1 MSKKILICALGLI
14 IFVSLIGVRDA
25 LCYRVPP
32 EESNVRYL
40 YVFGEDGKKSYGAKD
55 EPQIVF
61 LKVPANYT
69 GTVEISVYDPDVG
82 GYVDEKSGR
91 WNTETRFSIFGG
103 KKAFSSLEG
112 IVEADAR
119 DLLQGTLLDAK
130 TFGEDKKYDKKFY
143 HFTPVNATQ
152 GEKIGAFRY
161 FKIVAEGL
169 SGDDNNVFS
178 LDVSPDVAEAFS
190 YSLSLRLSERRG
202 TKMMLYPDIPK
213 NVAQIT
219 EHNFDVDPTGGS
231 IDLISASKAYKI
243 NASGTGA
250 WTDTKINVSPS
261 EAGRRWVYEITKDT
275 QPNANMAMYITA
287 ADGSAV
293 PVFFRPGEGGPKM
306 VFVERKA
313 GKGKEAAPWEESKIS
328 CSTFKFDG
336 SKSYD
341 PDDQQLTYFWDFGDG
356 STSNQIRSMHTYK
369 EAGKYLV
376 RLTVTDVSE
385 ADCNTATTQQVVKV
399 NQPPCAIATGPG
411 ISCINTEIS
420 FDGSQSTDSPDDK
433 LTYRWD
439 FGDGETA
446 KGAKVSHKYKKGGD
460 YVVTLTVIDDSGS
473 MCDTGVDKLNV
484 AVNTPPVAD
493 AGDNIMICKDSP
505 YDSLEV
511 TFDAS
516 KSKDADGHK
525 LTYIWDFGDG
535 ETQEGKT
542 VIHKYEKGGDYVAK
556 LLVIDETDTE
566 CNRSTQTK
574 LVKLNRA
581 PLADAGGNLNICLT
595 EKADF
600 DASNSF
606 DSDGDALTYSWDFG
620 DGQTATGKKVSH
632 KYGRGG
638 VYKATLTVN
647 DNTRTDCSAVK
658 ETIVVDVNSSPAA
671 NISADDIAC
680 VDELVKFNGTK
691 SADPD
696 GDKLIYTWDFGDGN
710 TASGNNVKHSYLT
723 GGLYKATLF
732 VDDGKNSDCSGSTKM
747 HYVNVNTPPTAE
759 AGPDLLICVKDKV
772 DFDATASYD
781 PDNDNLTY
789 SWDFGDGTTARGP
802 KASHTYRGIGIYKV
816 VLTVTDDSG
825 TECNVSQDTLVATVN
840 AEPVPVIEVI

>member
-1 MSKKILICALGLI
+1 MAKKVLICALGL
-14 IFVSLIGVRDA
+14 FTLLSLIGVKDA

-40 YVFGEDGKKSYGAKD
+40 YVFGEDGKKGYGAKD

-69 GTVEISVYDPDVG
+69 GTIEISVYDPDIG

-91 WNTETRFSIFGG
+91 WNTETRFSVFGG

-112 IVEADAR
+112 LIEADVA
-119 DLLQGTLLDAK
+119 DLFQGTLLDAK

-143 HFTPVNATQ
+143 HFTPIDAAQ
-152 GEKIGAFRY
+152 GEKIGDFRY

-178 LDVSPDVAEAFS
+178 LDVSPDAAEAFS

-202 TKMMLYPDIPK
+202 TKMMLYPDIPQD
-213 NVAQIT
+213 VAQII

-243 NASGTGA
+243 NASGTGM
-250 WTDTKINVSPS
+250 WTDTKINVSPT
-261 EAGRRWVYEITKDT
+261 EAGRRWVYEITKDR

-293 PVFFRPGEGGPKM
+293 PIFFRPGEDGPKM
-306 VFVERKA
+306 VFVERKVEE
-313 GKGKEAAPWEESKIS
+313 KAPWEESKIS

-356 STSNQIRSMHTYK
+356 STSNQTRSMHTYK

-376 RLTVTDVSE
+376 RLTVTDASE
-385 ADCNTATTQQVVKV
+385 ADCNTATTQQVIKV

-411 ISCINTEIS
+411 ISCVNAEIS

-446 KGAKVSHKYKKGGD
+446 KGVKVLHKYKKGGD
-460 YVVTLTVIDDSGS
+460 YIVTLTVVDDSGS
-473 MCDTGVDKLNV
+473 MCDTGIDKLNV
-484 AVNTPPVAD
+484 AINTPPVAD
-493 AGDNIMICKDSP
+493 AGDDIMLCKTDP

-516 KSKDADGHK
+516 KSKDADGHS

-535 ETQEGKT
+535 ETQEGKIVT
-542 VIHKYEKGGDYVAK
+542 HKYEKGGEYVAK

-566 CNRSTQTK
+566 CNRATQTK

-581 PLADAGGNLNICLT
+581 PLADAGENLNICLT
-595 EKADF
+595 ENADF
-600 DASNSF
+600 DASSSF
-606 DSDGDALTYSWDFG
+606 DSDGDVLVYNWDFG
-620 DGQTATGKKVSH
+620 DGQTVIGKKASH
-632 KYGRGG
+632 KYVKGG
-638 VYKATLTVN
+638 VYKVALTVN
-647 DNTRTDCSAVK
+647 DNTKTDCSTVT
-658 ETIVVDVNSSPAA
+658 ETILVDVNSSPAA
-671 NISADDIAC
+671 DISAEDIAC
-680 VDELVKFNGTK
+680 VGESMKFNGAK
-691 SADPD
+691 STDPD
-696 GDKLIYTWDFGDGN
+696 NDKLTYTWDFGDGT
-710 TASGNNVKHSYLT
+710 TASAANVKHAYAK
-723 GGLYKATLF
+723 GGTYKATLF

-747 HYVNVNTPPTAE
+747 HYVNVNTPPVAE
-759 AGPDLLICVKDKV
+759 AGPDLLICVTDKV
-772 DFDATASYD
+772 EFDATESYD
-781 PDNDNLTY
+781 PDNDNLVYT
-789 SWDFGDGTTARGP
+789 WDFGDGTTAKGP
-802 KASHTYRGIGIYKV
+802 KTSHIYRDIGTYKV
-816 VLTVTDDSG
+816 VLTISDDSG